1 MSENMNQ
8 WQDWIGSCVLMHENG
23 KCAVE
28 VRFQCSPD
36 DMSCPFH
43 LTAEQKAQSEEAR
56 NKRMNELP
64 EESQKHIAETYFKG
78 KMPWRNADGS
88 E

>member
-8 WQDWIGSCVLMHENG
+8 WQDWIDTCVQLHKNG
-23 KCAVE
+23 ECAVE
-28 VRFQCSPD
+28 NRFKCSPD

-43 LTAEQKAQSEEAR
+43 LTAEQRAHSFEAW
-56 NKRMNELP
+56 KQRMNSISED
-64 EESQKHIAETYFKG
+64 EQKHIAETYFKG
-78 KMPWRNADGS
+78 KMPWRDVAS